1 MITYV
6 SAIGEWKQAQSSKE
20 DPHTYDLTGSA
31 IVTGN
36 FYQDTKTHFA
46 MGSPK
51 ADKLYGKV
59 YICYDCFNDS
69 RNFNDDVEIFG
80 KNVICPDPE
89 DCGNHH
95 ASRFGQALAAV
106 DLDGD
111 GRDELVVGAPFYS
124 SEEKFD
130 IGKIVFYNIKFGT
143 SDESFLQPK
152 TPKTPNLKSESR
164 FGSAISNV
172 GDLQNDGYQD
182 FVVGAPAGG
191 DDGQGVVYVYR
202 GSKDIDDLMNGNSI
216 LIQVTQTNS

>member
-1 MITYV
+1 
-6 SAIGEWKQAQSSKE
+6 
-20 DPHTYDLTGSA
+20 
-31 IVTGN
+31 
-36 FYQDTKTHFA
+36 

-59 YICYDCFNDS
+59 YICYNCFKTRSNY
-69 RNFNDDVEIFG
+69 NDDIEIFG

-89 DCGNHH
+89 NCPNHH

-111 GRDELVVGAPFYS
+111 GMDELVVGAPFYS

-130 IGKIVFYNIKFGT
+130 IGKVIFYNIKFGT

-152 TPKTPNLKSESR
+152 TPKTPNLKSGSR

-202 GSKDIDDLMNGNSI
+202 GSKDFDNLLNGNIINLDTSY
-216 LIQVTQTNS
+216 TDK